1 MKAYFDTECY
11 PNYWL
16 LKIRPEGTSLSVAYR
31 LLEGQSFIQEQKS
44 LILYWFDNYTVISFN
59 GIRYDVPMITA
70 ALMGYAPAQLKEL
83 SDRMIVHKVK
93 HWELGL
99 PDWKPRDHIDLIE
112 VAPGEGS
119 LKQFA
124 ARIHSKTIRDLPYP
138 EYTWLTHDQMDNV
151 DYYCDTDIDDLI
163 DLDKA
168 LQPQIAQRIA
178 LSERYGI
185 DLRSKSDAQAAETA
199 LRHRC
204 EKVLNRRL
212 YKANIDW
219 SMTFRYEPP
228 EYIAFQEPQLQHA
241 LSLVKNAKFT
251 LGKDD
256 SDDVAG
262 NVNAPPELKNLR
274 IKLGSSTYKLGIGG
288 LHSSES
294 SISHY
299 SDDNYVLRDN
309 DVARYYPQ
317 LILNSGKFP
326 LALGEAFRQEFQSI
340 ADERLVAKREA
351 ARLKKA
357 KLTDTP
363 EYLKAKT
370 GDDGGKIM
378 INGTFGKTGSPYSI
392 LFAPTMLIQTT
403 ITGQLCL
410 LMLIEWH
417 EHYGISVISANTD
430 GIVIKCRRDML
441 HISEHLI
448 GEWQRRTGLEM
459 ETVEYKS
466 IHSRDVNNY
475 FAVKA
480 DGEVKR
486 KGEYAISGLVEKK
499 NPDIEICSDAVA
511 SYLAN
516 GTPLLYAITEC
527 RDIRKFITVI
537 KVTGGGTKLWGNGP
551 IKGTKVRD
559 MIAVL
564 QENGWVKEGR
574 NWRGIGGMIAKAK
587 DAYNMCFNPQ
597 RPEYLGK
604 VVRWYYSTNA
614 PGPIVRPNG
623 NLVPNSLNSR
633 PVMTLPDEF
642 PDDIDYEFYYQKCLQ
657 ILVDMG
663 K

>member
-1 MKAYFDTECY
+1 MRSCQEIRTE
-11 PNYWL
+11 
-16 LKIRPEGTSLSVAYR
+16 I
-31 LLEGQSFIQEQKS
+31 
-44 LILYWFDNYTVISFN
+44 
-59 GIRYDVPMITA
+59 
-70 ALMGYAPAQLKEL
+70 AQLK
-83 SDRMIVHKVK
+83 DRLRKLKV
-93 HWELGL
+93 
-99 PDWKPRDHIDLIE
+99 D
-112 VAPGEGS
+112 
-119 LKQFA
+119 
-124 ARIHSKTIRDLPYP
+124 
-138 EYTWLTHDQMDNV
+138 
-151 DYYCDTDIDDLI
+151 
-163 DLDKA
+163 
-168 LQPQIAQRIA
+168 
-178 LSERYGI
+178 
-185 DLRSKSDAQAAETA
+185 
-199 LRHRC
+199 
-204 EKVLNRRL
+204 
-212 YKANIDW
+212 
-219 SMTFRYEPP
+219 
-228 EYIAFQEPQLQHA
+228 
-241 LSLVKNAKFT
+241 
-251 LGKDD
+251 
-256 SDDVAG
+256 
-262 NVNAPPELKNLR
+262 
-274 IKLGSSTYKLGIGG
+274 
-288 LHSSES
+288 
-294 SISHY
+294 
-299 SDDNYVLRDN
+299 
-309 DVARYYPQ
+309 
-317 LILNSGKFP
+317 
-326 LALGEAFRQEFQSI
+326 
-340 ADERLVAKREA
+340 
-351 ARLKKA
+351 
-357 KLTDTP
+357 
-363 EYLKAKT
+363 
-370 GDDGGKIM
+370 DDGGKIQ

-448 GEWQRRTGLEM
+448 AEWQRRTGLEM

-511 SYLAN
+511 AYLAN
-516 GTPLLYAITEC
+516 GTPLLYTITEC

-537 KVTGGGTKLWGNGP
+537 KVTDGGTKLWGHGP

-564 QENGWVKEGR
+564 QENGWTKSGR
-574 NWRGIGGMIAKAK
+574 FWSK
-587 DAYNMCFNPQ
+587 DGYGYLRKPGEAYITCFDPQ
-597 RPEYLGK
+597 TPEYLGK

-657 ILVDMG
+657 ILVDIG

>member
-16 LKIRPEGTSLSVAYR
+16 LKIRPEGMLSSVSYR
-31 LLEGQSFIQEQKS
+31 LQEGQSFSNDKIAYIQS
-44 LILYWFDNYTVISFN
+44 WFNDCTVISFN

-70 ALMGYAPAQLKEL
+70 ALMGYTPAQLKEL

-99 PDWKPRDHIDLIE
+99 PDWRPKDHIDLIE
-112 VAPGEGS
+112 VAPGAGS
-119 LKQFA
+119 QKQYG
-124 ARIHSKTIRDLPYP
+124 ARIHCKTIRDLPYDP
-138 EYTWLTHDQMDNV
+138 DTWLTPEQMNNV
-151 DYYCDTDIDDLI
+151 DAYCDTDIDVLI

-168 LQPQIAQRIA
+168 LQPQIEQRIA

-185 DLRSKSDAQAAETA
+185 DLRSKSDAQLAETV
-199 LRHRC
+199 LKHRC
-204 EKVLNRRL
+204 EKALGRQL
-212 YKANIDW
+212 YKPDIDW
-219 SMTFRYEPP
+219 NLKFRYEVP
-228 EYIAFQEPQLQHA
+228 EYIAFQHPQLQRA
-241 LSLVKNAKFT
+241 LHLIKESIFAI
-251 LGKDD
+251 GD
-256 SDDVAG
+256 SGTVQM
-262 NVNAPPELKNLR
+262 PPQLENLSIPIGQSVYR
-274 IKLGSSTYKLGIGG
+274 MGIGG

-299 SDDNYVLRDN
+299 SDENYVLRDN

-340 ADERLVAKREA
+340 ADERLAAKREA

-516 GTPLLYAITEC
+516 GTPLLYTITEC

-574 NWRGIGGMIAKAK
+574 NWRGVDGTIAKAQ

-604 VVRWYYSTNA
+604 VVRWCYSTNA

-642 PDDIDYEFYYQKCLQ
+642 PDDIDCEFYYQKCLQ
-657 ILVDMG
+657 ILVDIG

>member
-1 MKAYFDTECY
+1 MKAYFDTECFR
-11 PNYWL
+11 NYWL
-16 LKIRPEGTSLSVAYR
+16 LKIRPEWGNSCAYR
-31 LLEGQSFIQEQKS
+31 LREGQTLSQFSILQIQG
-44 LILYWFDNYTVISFN
+44 WFNDCTVISFN

-70 ALMGYAPAQLKEL
+70 ALMGYTPEQLKIV

-99 PDWKPRDHIDLIE
+99 PEWQSKDHIDLIE
-112 VAPGEGS
+112 VAPGAGS
-119 LKQFA
+119 QKQYG
-124 ARIHSKTIRDLPYP
+124 ARIHCKTIRDLPYDP
-138 EYTWLTHDQMDNV
+138 DTWLTPEQMLHV
-151 DYYCDTDIDDLI
+151 DDYCDTDIDVLI

-168 LQPQIAQRIA
+168 LQPQIEQRIA

-185 DLRSKSDAQAAETA
+185 DLRSKSDAQLAETV
-199 LRHRC
+199 LKHRC
-204 EKVLNRRL
+204 EKVLGRKI
-212 YKANIDW
+212 YKPDIDW
-219 SMTFRYEPP
+219 NLKFRYETP
-228 EYIAFQEPQLQHA
+228 EYIAFQYPQLQRA
-241 LSLVKNAKFT
+241 LSLIKESIFT
-251 LGKDD
+251 IGD
-256 SDDVAG
+256 SGTVQM
-262 NVNAPPELKNLR
+262 PPQLENLTIPIGQSVYR
-274 IKLGSSTYKLGIGG
+274 MGIGG

-299 SDDNYVLRDN
+299 SDETYVLRDN

-326 LALGEAFRQEFQSI
+326 IALGEAFRQEFQSI
-340 ADERLVAKREA
+340 ADERLTAKREA

-448 GEWQRRTGLEM
+448 AEWQRRTGLEM

-511 SYLAN
+511 AYLAN
-516 GTPLLYAITEC
+516 GTPLLYTITEC

-564 QENGWVKEGR
+564 QENGWVKEGKGWVPMVGEDPIR
-574 NWRGIGGMIAKAK
+574 AA
-587 DAYNMCFNPQ
+587 DAYALCFEPQ
-597 RPEYLGK
+597 TPEYLGK

-623 NLVPNSLNSR
+623 NLVPNSLNSK
-633 PVMTLPDEF
+633 PVMTLPDKF
-642 PDDIDYEFYYQKCLQ
+642 PEDIDYEFYYQKCLQ
-657 ILVDMG
+657 ILVDIG

>member
-11 PNYWL
+11 RNYWL
-16 LKIRPEGTSLSVAYR
+16 LKIRQEGALSSASYR
-31 LLEGQSFIQEQKS
+31 LDEDQSFSNDQKATIQG
-44 LILYWFDNYTVISFN
+44 WFDRYTVISFN

-70 ALMGYAPAQLKEL
+70 ALMGYTPAQLKEL

-112 VAPGEGS
+112 VAPGAGS
-119 LKQFA
+119 QKQYG
-124 ARIHSKTIRDLPYP
+124 ARIHCKTIRDLPYDP
-138 EYTWLTHDQMDNV
+138 DTWLTPEQMNNV
-151 DYYCDTDIDDLI
+151 DDYCDTDIDVLI

-168 LQPQIAQRIA
+168 LQPQIEQRIA

-185 DLRSKSDAQAAETA
+185 DLRSKSDAQLAETV
-199 LRHRC
+199 LKRRC
-204 EKVLNRRL
+204 EKALGRQL
-212 YKANIDW
+212 YKPDIDW
-219 SMTFRYEPP
+219 NLKFRYEVPD
-228 EYIAFQEPQLQHA
+228 YIAFQHPQLQRA
-241 LSLVKNAKFT
+241 LSLIKESIFT
-251 LGKDD
+251 IGG
-256 SDDVAG
+256 SGTVQM
-262 NVNAPPELKNLR
+262 PPQLENLSIPIGQSMYR
-274 IKLGSSTYKLGIGG
+274 MGIGG

-299 SDDNYVLRDN
+299 SDENYVLRDN

-340 ADERLVAKREA
+340 ADERLAAKREA

-357 KLTDTP
+357 KLTGTP

-448 GEWQRRTGLEM
+448 AEWQRRTGLEM

-511 SYLAN
+511 AYLAN
-516 GTPLLYAITEC
+516 GTPLFYTITEC

-564 QENGWVKEGR
+564 QENGWTKEGKGWVPMAGEDPIR
-574 NWRGIGGMIAKAK
+574 AA
-587 DAYNMCFNPQ
+587 DAYALCFEPQ

-623 NLVPNSLNSR
+623 NLVSNSLNSR

-657 ILVDMG
+657 ILVDIG

>member
-16 LKIRPEGTSLSVAYR
+16 LKIRAEGMLSSSSYR
-31 LLEGQSFIQEQKS
+31 LEEGQSFSNDQMARIQS
-44 LILYWFDNYTVISFN
+44 WFNDCTVISFN

-70 ALMGYAPAQLKEL
+70 ALMGYTPAQLKEL

-112 VAPGEGS
+112 VAPGAGS
-119 LKQFA
+119 QKQYG
-124 ARIHSKTIRDLPYP
+124 ARIQCKTIRDLPYDP
-138 EYTWLTHDQMDNV
+138 DTWLTPEQMKNV
-151 DYYCDTDIDDLI
+151 DDYCDTDIDVLI

-168 LQPQIAQRIA
+168 LQPQIEQRIA

-185 DLRSKSDAQAAETA
+185 DLRSKSDAQLAETV
-199 LRHRC
+199 LKHRC
-204 EKVLNRRL
+204 EKALGRQL
-212 YKANIDW
+212 YKPDIDW
-219 SMTFRYEPP
+219 NLKFRYETPD
-228 EYIAFQEPQLQHA
+228 YIAFQHPQLQRA
-241 LSLVKNAKFT
+241 LSLIKESIFT
-251 LGKDD
+251 IGD
-256 SDDVAG
+256 SGTVQM
-262 NVNAPPELKNLR
+262 PPQLENLSIPIGQSVYR
-274 IKLGSSTYKLGIGG
+274 MGIGG

-299 SDDNYVLRDN
+299 SDENYVLRDN

-340 ADERLVAKREA
+340 ADERLAAKREA
-351 ARLKKA
+351 ARLKKV

-441 HISEHLI
+441 HVSEHLI
-448 GEWQRRTGLEM
+448 AEWQRRTGLEM

-511 SYLAN
+511 AYLAN
-516 GTPLLYAITEC
+516 GTPLLYTITEC

-559 MIAVL
+559 MIATL
-564 QENGWVKEGR
+564 ETNGWSKEGKGWVVMAGEDPIR
-574 NWRGIGGMIAKAK
+574 AA
-587 DAYNMCFNPQ
+587 DAYALCFDPQ

-604 VVRWYYSTNA
+604 VVRWYYSANA

-657 ILVDMG
+657 ILVDIG